1 MGGLHNSGGGGVI
14 GRIARFGLLKGLRS
28 VEIDPEEFRRQLKR
42 KYGLEVADFRNMHRI
57 PVARLDA
64 IAKTLIR
71 DTERLALLEGAG
83 FGLGGMITIIPD
95 AGLLTIFT
103 LRLVQKLCLL
113 YGFENRGENEHLEFH
128 HSRRWTAHDFYA
140 AVGPEAL
147 PSLWIREPWRERTLG
162 IVDGR
167 CRGDGR

>member
-83 FGLGGMITIIPD
+83 FGLGGGINLISH
-95 AGLLTIFT
+95 AGLLPIFY
-103 LRLVQKLCLL
+103 LRFGQKLCLL
-113 YGFENRGENEHLEFH
+113 YGFENRGE
-128 HSRRWTAHDFYA
+128 
-140 AVGPEAL
+140 
-147 PSLWIREPWRERTLG
+147 
-162 IVDGR
+162 
-167 CRGDGR
+167 